1 MVDFTIHAGEHPKVD
16 KDQKYLFFGLNVLN
30 SGVTVRK
37 STFADIPVGITTNK
51 KNNDLCNVTV
61 GGGSLCKGDAS
72 FSYQKKNVTY
82 QNALQQIL
90 IYNGKY

>member
-30 SGVTVRK
+30 SGVTVEQ

-51 KNNDLCNVTV
+51 K
-61 GGGSLCKGDAS
+61 
-72 FSYQKKNVTY
+72 
-82 QNALQQIL
+82 
-90 IYNGKY
+90 